1 MLKRLMLSFAVLLGV
16 LCLSGAPNPAFAD
29 VSSQSA
35 IAQNLDENEQLTGSF
50 VSKYDNAIELDNNK
64 FVLDESLLPENTTQD
79 EIIKLKAIIKESNS
93 FLNQQFKKVSK
104 ENIVKTDNSV
114 VFAESAAVAQQEA
127 GGVQNQ
133 SRIKFKE
140 GSNYSHTYW
149 WGKRVGVSRSKIR
162 QVSGVITSSAGVV
175 AGVLYFIPHAYA
187 KAAAGAIGAAAGALG
202 YPMSKFPGGIVFNTT
217 PNYSGSQILAVAFQ

>member
-16 LCLSGAPNPAFAD
+16 LCLSGAPNLAFAD

-114 VFAESAAVAQQEA
+114 IFAESAAVAQQEA
-127 GGVQNQ
+127 NGVQIQ
-133 SRIKFKE
+133 ARIKFKD
-140 GSNYSHTYW
+140 GSHYSHTY
-149 WGKRVGVSRSKIR
+149 
-162 QVSGVITSSAGVV
+162 
-175 AGVLYFIPHAYA
+175 
-187 KAAAGAIGAAAGALG
+187 
-202 YPMSKFPGGIVFNTT
+202 
-217 PNYSGSQILAVAFQ
+217 

>member
-1 MLKRLMLSFAVLLGV
+1 MKKSNFKQVTIELVAGMTLLTVGFPV
-16 LCLSGAPNPAFAD
+16 SLAFAD

-114 VFAESAAVAQQEA
+114 VFAESAAVAQQKA
-127 GGVQNQ
+127 NGVQIQ
-133 SRIKFKE
+133 ARIKFKE
-140 GSNYSHTYW
+140 GSNYSRTYW

-187 KAAAGAIGAAAGALG
+187 KAAGAIGAAAGALG

-217 PNYSGSQILAVAFQ
+217 PNYSGSQI

>member
-1 MLKRLMLSFAVLLGV
+1 MKKSNFKQVTIELVAGMTLLTVGFPV
-16 LCLSGAPNPAFAD
+16 SLAFAD

-64 FVLDESLLPENTTQD
+64 FVLDESLLPENITQG

-114 VFAESAAVAQQEA
+114 IFAESAAVAQQEA
-127 GGVQNQ
+127 NGVQIQ
-133 SRIKFKE
+133 ARIKFKE
-140 GSNYSHTYW
+140 GSNYSHTY
-149 WGKRVGVSRSKIR
+149 
-162 QVSGVITSSAGVV
+162 
-175 AGVLYFIPHAYA
+175 
-187 KAAAGAIGAAAGALG
+187 
-202 YPMSKFPGGIVFNTT
+202 
-217 PNYSGSQILAVAFQ
+217 